1 MKENNLNGKI
11 FFFKTDKSSNPKYN
25 FSQLLEVN
33 SNFDNLKSLN
43 LTNGKAYG
51 ITINNELLEWEF
63 EKKKAKKNIQTSIPE
78 NPENS
83 QNTTQSTIATKK
95 NDFHFL
101 LSKPSYRFHKMKIKS
116 LALIRIGI

>member
-43 LTNGKAYG
+43 LTNGKAFG

-63 EKKKAKKNIQTSIPE
+63 EKKKAKKIFKHQSLKIQKI
-78 NPENS
+78 
-83 QNTTQSTIATKK
+83 
-95 NDFHFL
+95 
-101 LSKPSYRFHKMKIKS
+101 HKI
-116 LALIRIGI
+116 LPNQQ